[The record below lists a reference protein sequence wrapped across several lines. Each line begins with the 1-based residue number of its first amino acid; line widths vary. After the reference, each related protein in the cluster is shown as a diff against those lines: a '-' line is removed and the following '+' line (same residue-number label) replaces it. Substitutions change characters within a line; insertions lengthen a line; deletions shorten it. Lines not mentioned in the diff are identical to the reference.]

1 MAAAPDPS
9 SDCGGIPRDCD
20 EEARRQHG
28 NLLEMA
34 KQAIAYGHSF
44 LVTGAGGTG
53 KSHFIGD
60 LVRELEANLAHT
72 MACEGSFLVTA
83 MTGVAATVLDEHNG
97 TNSSTFHSAFGITN
111 GEESV
116 AVLGCIPFGTAP
128 SR

>member
-97 TNSSTFHSAFGITN
+97 TNSSIDVPQRIRHHQRRRVGCGVGVHPLRDSA
-111 GEESV
+111 
-116 AVLGCIPFGTAP
+116 
-128 SR
+128 